1 VLPTTPSCA
10 RRNARVLFASLTLF
24 ALATPLVALP
34 PDNERPAARPVPLP
48 HALRDDAGVV
58 LSANTDGSLADGHGD
73 LFDAGGQLFI
83 GNNFQYAPPV
93 EQAAFDAPRNEL
105 SFPPLPA
112 LGLTVSRRVSV
123 DPRGGWWRFVEML
136 ENAGAAPV
144 RTQVRL
150 RFDLSGVIQNVEQV
164 NHEKR
169 PDATLGLALFDG
181 DDGIALLGAGRSGRT
196 TVLPQYTTQVESD
209 AVEVLYEIEVAPR
222 KSVALVHVLAV
233 RPGVN
238 EAANFL
244 RSAKDAEVLRGL
256 PPDVLRSLGN
266 FSTAD
271 RLVGDAEVLR
281 GDLFDVVE
289 VRGGDVYKGTLR
301 EETYELRTPY
311 GDVSLPAG
319 RVLAMVTLGQFRP
332 TQLLVTSDGE
342 VFAGTL
348 KGESVRLELS
358 SGQVT
363 AVPLSNVR
371 RFGYRRRP
379 DEPDELRLPAGKP
392 LAPLRAGDRIAVE
405 PLRSPIPVATCYGVL
420 RLDPRAVAS
429 VAFQSQEHAVHQVRL
444 VDGSRFAGVVAQDR
458 FELTPSGTAAA
469 RATASPRRPI
479 AVAAASLSRL
489 QFAPGVDDVP
499 RDTARLEIAN
509 GDLLVGSLA
518 GRLVIDTAFDAIE
531 VDAEG
536 LQGLRQGGAES
547 GAADGDGSGE
557 TQLTLWDGTTL
568 SGRVRGDA
576 VRCKLRCGVEVDVPV
591 GMVRRYTHPQPRPSP
606 QAVERIKAVVGEL
619 NADDWKTRDR
629 AAAQLS
635 SMGAA
640 SAAVLKELREG
651 QPPEVRQ
658 RIDQILA
665 AFDPARGGEAPKSPV
680 NRGAEDQPIEAPD
693 RG

>member
-1 VLPTTPSCA
+1 MLPTTPRTLCG
-10 RRNARVLFASLTLF
+10 SLILF
-24 ALATPLVALP
+24 ALAAPLVALP
-34 PDNERPAARPVPLP
+34 PDNERPPARTVPLP

-58 LSANTDGSLADGHGD
+58 LSANVDGSLADGQGD

-83 GNNFQYAPPV
+83 GNNFQYAPPA
-93 EQAAFDAPRNEL
+93 EQAAFDAARNEL

-123 DPRGGWWRFVEML
+123 DPRGGWWRFVELL
-136 ENAGAAPV
+136 ENAGATPV
-144 RTQVRL
+144 RTQVRV
-150 RFDLSGVIQNVEQV
+150 RFDLSGEIQNVEQV
-164 NHEKR
+164 NHDKR

-196 TVLPQYTTQVESD
+196 SVLPQYTTQVQSD
-209 AVEVLYEIEVAPR
+209 AVEVLYDVEVAPR
-222 KSVALVHVLAV
+222 KTLALVHVLAV
-233 RPGVN
+233 RPGLN
-238 EAANFL
+238 DAANFL
-244 RSAKDAEVLRGL
+244 RSAKDAGVLRGL

-301 EETYELRTPY
+301 QETYELRTPY
-311 GDVSLPAG
+311 GEISLPAA

-379 DEPDELRLPAGKP
+379 DEPDELRPPTGKP
-392 LAPLRAGDRIAVE
+392 LAILRAGDRIAVE

-420 RLDPRAVAS
+420 RLDPRAIAS
-429 VAFQSQEHAVHQVRL
+429 VTFQSQEHAVHQVRL
-444 VDGSRFAGVVAQDR
+444 VDGSRFSGVVAQDR
-458 FELTPSGTAAA
+458 FELTPSGAVAGATGAASA
-469 RATASPRRPI
+469 RRPI
-479 AVAAASLSRL
+479 AVAAAALSRL
-489 QFAPGVDDVP
+489 QFAPDVDDVP
-499 RDTARLEIAN
+499 RDAARLEVAN
-509 GDLLVGSLA
+509 GDLLVGSLS

-536 LQGLRQGGAES
+536 LQGLRQGGGDS

-591 GMVRRYTHPQPRPSP
+591 GMVRRYVHPQPRPSP
-606 QAVERIKAVVGEL
+606 QAVARIKAVVGEL

-665 AFDPARGGEAPKSPV
+665 ALDPAGGGAAPKAPAP
-680 NRGAEDQPIEAPD
+680 RAEDQLEEAPD